1 MMAEHNEMGKE
12 GEELAAEY
20 LVKQGYTIEARNWR
34 YGHEEIDI
42 IARKDDLLLIVEVKT
57 RRSNYFGQPESF
69 VSFAKQKALIRC
81 ANRYIYQH
89 NFEGD
94 TRFAAPKLICEISS
108 SFTDFLHP
116 CVVGFKKASFYKMD
130 ISPSSNGLNSY
141 FSVGTLPIVKCN
153 ILQWSILN
161 ILFLIAPKNIL
172 YCSNG

>member
-1 MMAEHNEMGKE
+1 MAEHNEMGKE

-94 TRFAAPKLICEISS
+94 TRFDIISIIMTPKGNQINHI
-108 SFTDFLHP
+108 P
-116 CVVGFKKASFYKMD
+116 NAFY
-130 ISPSSNGLNSY
+130 P
-141 FSVGTLPIVKCN
+141 TLR
-153 ILQWSILN
+153 
-161 ILFLIAPKNIL
+161 
-172 YCSNG
+172 